1 MASSG
6 SPGLNTSGV
15 GIINRPGATTNG
27 SMEDVTMKTLL
38 SATLLSLVI
47 GVGSAYAQ
55 APAAPAAAP
64 AANPDKPVKK
74 SAAERSEISKACS
87 AQADAQKLK
96 GKERKKFRSK
106 CKRDGGK
113 AT

>member
-1 MASSG
+1 
-6 SPGLNTSGV
+6 
-15 GIINRPGATTNG
+15 
-27 SMEDVTMKTLL
+27 MKTIL

-47 GVGSAYAQ
+47 GTGAAFAQ
-55 APAAPAAAP
+55 APAAQPAPTTNADKAP
-64 AANPDKPVKK
+64 KAPK
-74 SAAERSEISKACS
+74 AERTAISKECS
-87 AQADAQKLK
+87 AQADAKGLK

>member
-1 MASSG
+1 M
-6 SPGLNTSGV
+6 
-15 GIINRPGATTNG
+15 
-27 SMEDVTMKTLL
+27 TMKRLL

-47 GVGSAYAQ
+47 GTGAAFAQ
-55 APAAPAAAP
+55 APATQPAPTTKADKAP
-64 AANPDKPVKK
+64 T
-74 SAAERSEISKACS
+74 AERTAISKECS
-87 AQADAQKLK
+87 AQADAKGLK